1 MSVASHATDSIAA
14 MHATQ
19 MTAFVYDVDAL
30 RYLSRVFQESLSI
43 MLLLSPLAGQAILQL
58 CPQRRYVLYGYACT
72 CQSVVALRQTFI
84 AGFMCCTSYMGQ
96 ALLTDMVALMWVA
109 SCAV

>member
-1 MSVASHATDSIAA
+1 
-14 MHATQ
+14 

-72 CQSVVALRQTFI
+72 FQSVVALRQTFI
-84 AGFMCCTSYMGQ
+84 AGFMCCTSYRGQ
-96 ALLTDMVALMWVA
+96 ALLTDVVALMGVA